1 MFDLIKRALYPAFGA
16 AVLFWYFLT
25 VQRGVEPFEAE
36 NEAHVIAGV
45 SGRSYGGGAH
55 YRSPSVFRFG
65 GLGGK

>member
-1 MFDLIKRALYPAFGA
+1 MFDLIRKALYPAFGV
-16 AVLFWYFLT
+16 AVLLGYFYM
-25 VQRGVEPFEAE
+25 VQRGIEPFEAE

-45 SGRSYGGGAH
+45 SGRNYGGAH